1 MEKSYQV
8 PFVARQRTPL
18 PATDS
23 AGTTHHYHPL
33 HQLWVSAKS
42 GEPLVVGHV
51 RSRHAPLA
59 RSEFGETSL
68 TRTSEGADQS
78 EAHNGQAS
86 CADTS
91 LTDTRGKLLASQF
104 GETLV
109 TETSEGVDQSERT
122 SHL

>member
-1 MEKSYQV
+1 MEKPYQV

-18 PATDS
+18 PASDP
-23 AGTTHHYHPL
+23 AGPSHHYHPL
-33 HQLWVSAKS
+33 RQLWVNADS

-51 RSRHAPLA
+51 RSRRAPLA
-59 RSEFGETSL
+59 SSEFGETSL
-68 TRTSEGADQS
+68 TRTHEGADQS
-78 EAHNGQAS
+78 EGRIGQ
-86 CADTS
+86 DI
-91 LTDTRGKLLASQF
+91 LTVGRGRLVASQF

>member
-1 MEKSYQV
+1 MEKHYQV

-18 PATDS
+18 PASDS
-23 AGTTHHYHPL
+23 AGPTHHYHPL
-33 HQLWVSAKS
+33 HQLWVSAES

-51 RSRHAPLA
+51 RSRRAPLA
-59 RSEFGETSL
+59 SSEFGETSL
-68 TRTSEGADQS
+68 TRTTEGADQS
-78 EAHNGQAS
+78 EGRIGQVS
-86 CADTS
+86 SSDTS
-91 LTDTRGKLLASQF
+91 LTAGRGKLLASQF